1 MSITGIGPIGF
12 GGMSSMDCWILQSH
26 QNLRNILPDFEKAIE
41 AGYNPN
47 NVKDEIFKAHNLTE
61 SDFTELDKKELVKKV
76 DAIWKAKLRK
86 EGR

>member
-1 MSITGIGPIGF
+1 ML
-12 GGMSSMDCWILQSH
+12 DK
-26 QNLRNILPDFEKAIE
+26 R
-41 AGYNPN
+41 YNPN

-61 SDFTELDKKELVKKV
+61 SDFTELDKKELVKRV